1 MPAKIDETYAKKIH
15 GFVRRN
21 LCRDKPIS
29 GAFSMLARWR
39 NLDRLLTMEASRDF
53 AIVCIDQE
61 TRGLMPENHAA
72 GSFPDTTNVV
82 PLNFARQRVR

>member
-1 MPAKIDETYAKKIH
+1 
-15 GFVRRN
+15 
-21 LCRDKPIS
+21 
-29 GAFSMLARWR
+29 
-39 NLDRLLTMEASRDF
+39 MEASRDF